1 MMSDKKDIA
10 SKKNNI
16 QIQLCALEM
25 IIGFENSMEYCEQQ
39 YDNYK
44 QRNKDIVAK
53 IWKERAKQVQKQSRI
68 WMATQDINL
77 YA

>member
-1 MMSDKKDIA
+1 MMSNKKDIA

-16 QIQLCALEM
+16 QIQLCELEM
-25 IIGFENSMEYCEQQ
+25 IRGFENSMEYCEQQ

-68 WMATQDINL
+68 QMATQDINL

>member
-1 MMSDKKDIA
+1 MSDKKDIA

-16 QIQLCALEM
+16 QIQLCELEM

-68 WMATQDINL
+68 QMATQDINL